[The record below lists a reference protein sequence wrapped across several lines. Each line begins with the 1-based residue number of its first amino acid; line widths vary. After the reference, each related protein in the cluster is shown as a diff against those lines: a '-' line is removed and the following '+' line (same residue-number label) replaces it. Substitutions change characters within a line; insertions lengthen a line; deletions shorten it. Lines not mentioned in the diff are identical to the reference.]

1 MALKR
6 KRSATLLSSPLSN
19 TIASSPTS
27 SGSPIP
33 VFYTANKPIAPL
45 PSKSDWHTSPYT
57 FEPSRT
63 RKRHRDDRPAE
74 AQIHGQCWIGA
85 AIQMS
90 TLADVCRVA
99 ASTINRL
106 YQAQRERPQAEPV
119 VSHTTTQQEQQVGA
133 SAGQKQRST
142 LHRFWKIEQLP
153 VANGI
158 VDLAMMG
165 NEAVLDEP
173 GHARCEDCD
182 GALKSDDAMDLD
194 GGERTCYSCRRNIC
208 DSCAVLGD
216 ERFCMVCAHIDSH
229 GMIA

>member
-6 KRSATLLSSPLSN
+6 KRSTTLLSSPLSN
-19 TIASSPTS
+19 TTASSPPS
-27 SGSPIP
+27 SSSPIP
-33 VFYTANKPIAPL
+33 LFYTANKPVTPL
-45 PSKSDWHTSPYT
+45 PSKANWPSSFYT

-74 AQIHGQCWIGA
+74 ALIHGQCWIGA
-85 AIQMS
+85 VIQMS

-106 YQAQRERPQAEPV
+106 YQAQRERPQVEPV
-119 VSHTTTQQEQQVGA
+119 VSCTATQQEQQIGA
-133 SAGQKQRST
+133 SAAQEQRST
-142 LHRFWKIEQLP
+142 LHRFWKIEQPP

-165 NEAVLDEP
+165 NGTAMDAP

-182 GALKSDDAMDLD
+182 GGLQSDDAMDLD
-194 GGERTCYSCRRNIC
+194 GSWGEKTCYSCRRSIC

-216 ERFCMVCAHIDSH
+216 ERVCMACAHIGH
-229 GMIA
+229 MG